1 MDEHVESML
10 KYLDIQAHGVRYVG
24 IYGIGGSG
32 KTTLA
37 KTLFNQLVAQF
48 EACSFLA
55 DIRESSKHGLEHV
68 QRRLICDLLPKHSR
82 AISDT
87 NDGIKVL
94 KETCRNKK
102 VLIVL
107 DDVDKKEQI
116 ESLAGSSGW
125 YSSGSRIIITTRDI
139 SVLGVEQEQLKE
151 GSGKKSA
158 ELWTLEMT
166 EMNFEQALQ
175 LFSSHAFKMDYPPI
189 DFLDVAKGVI
199 SVIGRFPLALEVIG
213 SHLYGKQKEVWEDNR
228 NFGERSRLWDQEEAW
243 DILKGKEGTAKIEV
257 LPPLLNSAR
266 RNNGHVITV
275 RAEINDLVGDSL
287 AVLDLSSCK
296 ISRTPNLSKYTNL
309 ERLIL
314 EDCQKLEKI
323 DGTIGN
329 LKRLKHLNLN
339 DCYRLQDLPEEIG
352 YLKAL
357 QELFLRGCAYFST
370 LPASIGDLQSLAI
383 LELSRV
389 SIVRLPDT
397 IGRLQKLERL
407 SLKYSNIKRLPE
419 TLGDVQSLVE
429 LDLTQSKLAQL
440 PDSIG
445 RLTKL
450 ESLGLGGCLKI
461 QKLPDSLGNLG
472 SLSQLDISFTGFLEL
487 PDSIGNLKEL
497 KMLDVSNC
505 RERKLPRSIGTMKKL
520 EISDARNSDLQG
532 EIPTEIGRLSR
543 LRRLDLSSTSI
554 CLLPWTISQLSL
566 LEALWLVNCNK
577 LEELPRLPASLTGL
591 RCASVILKRIPDLSN
606 IRNLTNV
613 AILNTGEDPTKI
625 LGLGITPG
633 TDVIPW
639 VDYVCTRNLA
649 VWSPCWDPSMLEECI
664 MVCIQI
670 LRPYR
675 HI

>member
-228 NFGERSRLWDQEEAW
+228 SMLARIPHSNIHGTLMISYEALNFRTKQIFLDIACLPTNISLKNAFYMWKSCGFHPEIGMKELVSKSIIKVMDDTELWMHDHLIDLGREIICMENITDFGERSRLWDQEEAW

-266 RNNGHVITV
+266 MQICNLTNDDFRNLRNL
-275 RAEINDLVGDSL
+275 RFLQ
-287 AVLDLSSCK
+287 LDGVN
-296 ISRTPNLSKYTNL
+296 I
-309 ERLIL
+309 
-314 EDCQKLEKI
+314 
-323 DGTIGN
+323 IGN
-329 LKRLKHLNLN
+329 FE
-339 DCYRLQDLPEEIG
+339 YQ
-352 YLKAL
+352 
-357 QELFLRGCAYFST
+357 F
-370 LPASIGDLQSLAI
+370 
-383 LELSRV
+383 
-389 SIVRLPDT
+389 
-397 IGRLQKLERL
+397 
-407 SLKYSNIKRLPE
+407 
-419 TLGDVQSLVE
+419 
-429 LDLTQSKLAQL
+429 
-440 PDSIG
+440 
-445 RLTKL
+445 
-450 ESLGLGGCLKI
+450 
-461 QKLPDSLGNLG
+461 
-472 SLSQLDISFTGFLEL
+472 
-487 PDSIGNLKEL
+487 
-497 KMLDVSNC
+497 
-505 RERKLPRSIGTMKKL
+505 
-520 EISDARNSDLQG
+520 
-532 EIPTEIGRLSR
+532 SR
-543 LRRLDLSSTSI
+543 LRWLS
-554 CLLPWTISQLSL
+554 
-566 LEALWLVNCNK
+566 
-577 LEELPRLPASLTGL
+577 
-591 RCASVILKRIPDLSN
+591 
-606 IRNLTNV
+606 
-613 AILNTGEDPTKI
+613 
-625 LGLGITPG
+625 
-633 TDVIPW
+633 
-639 VDYVCTRNLA
+639 
-649 VWSPCWDPSMLEECI
+649 
-664 MVCIQI
+664 
-670 LRPYR
+670 
-675 HI
+675 